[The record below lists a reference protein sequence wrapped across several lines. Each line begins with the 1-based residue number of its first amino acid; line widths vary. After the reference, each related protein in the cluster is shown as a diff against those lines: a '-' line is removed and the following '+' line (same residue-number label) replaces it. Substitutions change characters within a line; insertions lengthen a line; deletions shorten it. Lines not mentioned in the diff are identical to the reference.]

1 MNQNPKINSGPFC
14 FPRDECGEFPLPSDR
29 WHHGGEQEPDQWE
42 CEHREAEPGG
52 PGRQRESSQDWGQ
65 GPPAKGL
72 PICKELIE
80 QYPIFSLGPF

>member
-1 MNQNPKINSGPFC
+1 MRICFIFFSFLCDSKKSVKINSGPFC

-72 PICKELIE
+72 PIC
-80 QYPIFSLGPF
+80 